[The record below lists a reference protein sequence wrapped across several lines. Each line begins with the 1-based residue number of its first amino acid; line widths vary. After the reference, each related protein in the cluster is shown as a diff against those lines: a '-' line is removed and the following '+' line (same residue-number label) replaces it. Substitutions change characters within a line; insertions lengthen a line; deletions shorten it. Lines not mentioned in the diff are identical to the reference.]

1 VAIAQVASSRQLSAL
16 VCDWHCVLLTAQ
28 LIPGAKVFLLEI
40 PPGFLTDLPIEDQ
53 WAIEAAAKRPLEFV
67 GYDDDGRAEL
77 EFTNS
82 AGVHHF
88 IYVDQVYV
96 RQVEPS

>member
-1 VAIAQVASSRQLSAL
+1 MRSM
-16 VCDWHCVLLTAQ
+16 TAQ
-28 LIPGAKVFLLEI
+28 LKPGARVFLLEI
-40 PPGFLTDLPIEDQ
+40 PPGLLTDLPIEDQ
-53 WAIEAAAKRPLEFV
+53 WAIEVAAKRPLEFV

-77 EFTNS
+77 EFTDS

-96 RQVEPS
+96 RQVEPAES